1 MQAGEPVRSPAMSDP
16 SLAFPTGF
24 QWGTATASH
33 QIEGGSWN
41 NDWWR
46 WENDPA
52 SGCKEPS
59 GDACDSWHRWEVD
72 ADVVA
77 EMGLGSYRFSLE
89 WSRIQP
95 EEGVWST
102 ASLDRYARQC
112 DGLIAR
118 GLDPVVTFH
127 HFTTPRWVADQGGWE
142 SDRTVDLFA
151 DFCARAAAHLGADR
165 IARACTINEPNIVG
179 VCGYLLRAFPPGVSD
194 GARCE
199 DVLDRFVVAHR
210 RSVEALRSELA
221 DTPIGLTLAMA
232 DWAAVGDTDEER
244 EQAQRRME
252 RNRARM
258 EDRYLEAVAGDDFMG
273 VQAYSRYRYGPD
285 GMIGGEDGVPTLVM
299 GYEYWPQA
307 LEASLR
313 RAWEVT
319 GGQVPLL
326 VTENGI
332 ATEDDDERIRYV
344 RAALEGVQRCLAD
357 GVDVGGYTYWSLLDN
372 FEWAFGY
379 EPRFGLVEVDRTT
392 FGRTPKPSARWLGE
406 VARANALP
414 PT

>member
-1 MQAGEPVRSPAMSDP
+1 MPEMP
-16 SLAFPTGF
+16 LAFPTGF
-24 QWGTATASH
+24 QWGTATAAH
-33 QIEGGSWN
+33 QIEGGCWN

-46 WENDPA
+46 WEHTPG
-52 SGCKEPS
+52 SGVAEPS

-72 ADVVA
+72 ADIVA
-77 EMGLGSYRFSLE
+77 ELGLGSYRFSLE

-95 EEGVWST
+95 EEDVWST
-102 ASLDRYARQC
+102 AALDHYARQC

-127 HFTTPRWVADQGGWE
+127 HFTTPRWVADRGGWE
-142 SDRTVDLFA
+142 SDATVDLFA

-179 VCGYLLRAFPPGVSD
+179 ICGYLLKAFPPGVSD

-232 DWAAVGDTDEER
+232 DWAAVGDTEEER

-258 EDRYLEAVAGDDFMG
+258 EDRYLEAVDGDDFLG

-285 GMIGGEDGVPTLVM
+285 GMVGGEPGVEMLVM

-319 GGQVPLL
+319 GGKVPLL

-332 ATEDDDERIRYV
+332 ATETDEQRIAYV
-344 RAALEGVQRCLAD
+344 RGALEGVQRCLAD
-357 GVDVGGYTYWSLLDN
+357 GIDVRGYTYWSLLDN
-372 FEWAFGY
+372 YEWTFGY
-379 EPRFGLVEVDRTT
+379 APRFGIVEVDRTT
-392 FGRTPKPSARWLGE
+392 FGRTAKPSARWLGE

-414 PT
+414 PA